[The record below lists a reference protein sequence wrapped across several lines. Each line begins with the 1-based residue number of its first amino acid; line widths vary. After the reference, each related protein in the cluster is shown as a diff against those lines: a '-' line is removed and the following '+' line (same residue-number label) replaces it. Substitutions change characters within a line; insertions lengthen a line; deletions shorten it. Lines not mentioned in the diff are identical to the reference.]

1 LTTLFLE
8 MNMTTLLTGTR
19 RLSYLAALLG
29 LAVLLTGCDAPVA
42 RFRGN
47 MVAVRANMG
56 KEYRTQDQ
64 HVKDIADILAAMFGT
79 PDEPHVPSLSD
90 VNVAAVL
97 DIDKLRMAA
106 GPVGSDE
113 FGRPRGLYR
122 QHCSH
127 CHGVTGDGIGP
138 TAAFL
143 NPYPR
148 DYRLGKFKFK
158 STPIGYKPTHDDLTK
173 ILVDGIPGTAMP
185 SFALLD
191 NDEIDALV
199 HYVKYLSI
207 RGEMERDLIRLA
219 ATLDLEAKP
228 PERIVSVALAK
239 EKPGDFA
246 EQLEEL
252 KRTAARLVTQWQN
265 ANSNV
270 MEVAPPSRDM
280 RDPQVRASAVRHG
293 RELFYGAVANCFSC
307 HGDSALGDGK
317 VSYDDWAKD
326 PGWID
331 GSTNQPIAE
340 QIPEFLSLGALEP
353 RVLRPR
359 NLRQGI
365 YRGGRR
371 PVDVY
376 WRIRNGIEGTP
387 MPAAAFKPEGSPE
400 DMKGLTHDDIWDLV
414 EYLRSLP
421 YESISQPA
429 PRELENLRER
439 S

>member
-1 LTTLFLE
+1 
-8 MNMTTLLTGTR
+8 MNMTTFSSGTR
-19 RLSYLAALLG
+19 RLSLLASVLCVA
-29 LAVLLTGCDAPVA
+29 ALLTGCESPDA

-47 MVAVRANMG
+47 MVAIRANFG
-56 KEYRTQDQ
+56 DKYRTQDQ
-64 HVKDIADILAAMFGT
+64 HVKDIADVLAAMFGT
-79 PDEPHVPSLSD
+79 PDEPHVPKLPD
-90 VNVAAVL
+90 LNTAEVL

-113 FGRPRGLYR
+113 FDRPRGLYR
-122 QHCSH
+122 QHCAH
-127 CHGVTGDGIGP
+127 CHGISGDGAGP

-158 STPIGYKPTHDDLTK
+158 STPIGYKPTHDDLKK
-173 ILVDGIPGTAMP
+173 ILIDGIPGTAMP

-207 RGEMERDLIRLA
+207 RGEVERDLIRYA
-219 ATLDLEAKP
+219 ATLDLEAEP
-228 PERIVSVALAK
+228 PERIVNVAYAK
-239 EKPGDFA
+239 EKPSDFA
-246 EQLEEL
+246 EQLEEVQ
-252 KRTAARLVTQWQN
+252 RSAARLVTQWQN
-265 ANSNV
+265 ARSNV

-280 RDPQVRASAVRHG
+280 NDPQARVAAIRHG

-307 HGDSALGDGK
+307 HGDTALGDGK
-317 VSYDDWAKD
+317 VSYDDWVKD

-331 GSTNQPIAE
+331 GSTNQPIAA
-340 QIPEFLSLGALEP
+340 QIPEFLALGALEP
-353 RVLRPR
+353 QVLRPR
-359 NLRQGI
+359 NLRLGM

-371 PVDVY
+371 PIDMY

-387 MPAAAFKPEGSPE
+387 MPAAAFKPEGAPE
-400 DMKGLTHDDIWDLV
+400 DMKGLTHDDIWDVV

-421 YESISQPA
+421 YESISLPA
-429 PRELENLRER
+429 PQELENLRER